1 MRDLRANGGFV
12 MDNILTGRSILVV
25 EDEPLIAIDI
35 ANAFTQ
41 VGARVLAVRSLRDAL
56 AAVEDD
62 TLSAAILDHA
72 LGDGD
77 SSQLCTRLKE
87 RNIPF
92 VLHSGYSQL
101 DGACGDGVQ
110 VGKPAS
116 PQVLVSA
123 VEELLSTRPV
133 SH

>member
-1 MRDLRANGGFV
+1 
-12 MDNILTGRSILVV
+12 MDRILTGCSILVV

-41 VGARVLAVRSLRDAL
+41 AGARVLTVRSLRDAL
-56 AAVEDD
+56 TAVEDGA
-62 TLSAAILDHA
+62 LSAGVLDHA

-77 SSQLCTRLKE
+77 SSQLCARLKE

-116 PQVLVSA
+116 PQALVS
-123 VEELLSTRPV
+123 VVQELLSTRSV
-133 SH
+133 SD

>member
-1 MRDLRANGGFV
+1 
-12 MDNILTGRSILVV
+12 MDNILTGRSILIV

-41 VGARVLAVRSLRDAL
+41 VGARAVTVRSLRDAL
-56 AAVEDD
+56 TAVEDD
-62 TLSAAILDHA
+62 ALSAAVLDHA

-77 SSQLCTRLKE
+77 SSQLCARLKQ

-101 DGACGDGVQ
+101 DGACGHGLQ

-123 VEELLSTRPV
+123 VQELLSTRPI